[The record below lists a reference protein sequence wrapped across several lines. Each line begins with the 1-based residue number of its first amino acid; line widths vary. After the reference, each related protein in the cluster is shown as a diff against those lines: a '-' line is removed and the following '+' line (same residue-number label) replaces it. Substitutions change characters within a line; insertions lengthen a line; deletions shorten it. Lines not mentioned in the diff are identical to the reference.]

1 MNFMRR
7 ASGLTLKAVTVV
19 TAFVILGTSIC
30 VLTER
35 RVYAQTSPS
44 AGASAAGTASHPV
57 DGAASAADEVVP
69 AAVAERNKIIA
80 VQQRTQTLPF
90 KLSGDSIGPNGL
102 WLIVNHSP
110 TLTAMLR
117 QDMVKR
123 GYKLAASEREASSW
137 LGMNV
142 VMTLEA
148 KGRQLN
154 INLPA
159 IVEKNSL
166 SDPDLQKALA
176 DGSANKNFILPLD
189 CWGSKIVNNV
199 GGPSTGMS
207 IFAIGNF
214 FEATG
219 IAAKFNEWTVGDAR
233 GICLAKMLG
242 MTCPLFDATIHHLQ
256 LNVFF
261 RTQGAVGQT
270 GGVHAAVYIPKV
282 DLGLA
287 FLMAWSDFNRAA
299 IGKAIEPCH
308 EKHPENCSPDM

>member
-1 MNFMRR
+1 
-7 ASGLTLKAVTVV
+7 
-19 TAFVILGTSIC
+19 
-30 VLTER
+30 
-35 RVYAQTSPS
+35 
-44 AGASAAGTASHPV
+44 
-57 DGAASAADEVVP
+57 
-69 AAVAERNKIIA
+69 
-80 VQQRTQTLPF
+80 
-90 KLSGDSIGPNGL
+90 
-102 WLIVNHSP
+102 
-110 TLTAMLR
+110 
-117 QDMVKR
+117 
-123 GYKLAASEREASSW
+123 
-137 LGMNV
+137 
-142 VMTLEA
+142 MTLEA

-189 CWGSKIVNNV
+189 GWGSKIVNNV

-261 RTQGAVGQT
+261 RTQGEVGQT

>member
-1 MNFMRR
+1 MIFWRR
-7 ASGLTLKAVTVV
+7 AKRLVQKAVTTV
-19 TAFVILGTSIC
+19 TAFVVLG
-30 VLTER
+30 LTFGVMTQR
-35 RVYAQTSPS
+35 GAMAQGDMAGAAGAAAAAREATVAATEASVAATS
-44 AGASAAGTASHPV
+44 AGPL
-57 DGAASAADEVVP
+57 
-69 AAVAERNKIIA
+69 ERNKIIA
-80 VQQRTQTLPF
+80 VLQRTQTLPF
-90 KLSGDSIGPNGL
+90 KLSSEAIGPNGL
-102 WLIVNHSP
+102 WLVVNHSP
-110 TLTAMLR
+110 TLTALLR

-123 GYKLAASEREASSW
+123 GYKLASSEREASSW

-159 IVEKNSL
+159 IVEKNSQE
-166 SDPDLQKALA
+166 DPDLQKALA
-176 DGSANKNFILPLD
+176 EGSANKNFILPLD
-189 CWGSKIVNNV
+189 GWGSKLVNNV
-199 GGPSTGMS
+199 GGPSMGMS

-233 GICLAKMLG
+233 GICLARMLG
-242 MTCPLFDATIHHLQ
+242 MACPMFDATIHHLQ

-261 RTQGAVGQT
+261 RTQGNVGQT
-270 GGVHAAVYIPKV
+270 GGVHAAVYIPKT

-299 IGKAIEPCH
+299 TGQEIAPCH
-308 EKHPENCSPDM
+308 EKHPENCSPEP